1 MEYMPQRMDIPRVFL
16 FSSTHLLGLS
26 FLLRMFQ
33 NLRQFPRIIIIMAA
47 ASKLPLFNSSCDR
60 SKITITRNNN
70 RILID
75 SCFHIVKFSHRLLL
89 ESTYELKAS
98 SSSSIIMEIDI
109 IHDTGEILQIRF
121 GNVTIFADQL
131 LLGTVIFSQIEC

>member
-1 MEYMPQRMDIPRVFL
+1 
-16 FSSTHLLGLS
+16 
-26 FLLRMFQ
+26 
-33 NLRQFPRIIIIMAA
+33 MAA
-47 ASKLPLFNSSCDR
+47 ASKLPLFNSLCDR
-60 SKITITRNNN
+60 SKITIRRNNN

-75 SCFHIVKFSHRLLL
+75 SCFHIVKFSYRLLI
-89 ESTYELKAS
+89 ESTYELKA